1 LKLKKNANN
10 EQEGVIRM
18 AVKSDIERY
27 RANYLAEQEGS
38 ELYQKLAKTERDP
51 HLAELYRRMAET
63 EQRHAAVWADYLR
76 KVGETVPPY
85 TPGWR
90 IRMIIW
96 LAQRFGVNS
105 VLPMVS
111 SMERG
116 ASHDY
121 DTQPEARAAGM
132 AKDERSHERLFRSV
146 EITGGG
152 IAGPALARFE
162 GRHRGTGG
170 NALRAAVLGASD
182 GLTTNLSLVM
192 GVAGANLPGHTILFT
207 GLAGML
213 AGALSMSIGEWLSVQ
228 SARELYTHQIA
239 VERQE
244 LLDMPEEER
253 EELALIYEAKG
264 IDRETANRM
273 ADHIISQGEAA
284 LDTLA
289 REELGID
296 PEELGGSAWTASIMS
311 FMLFAIGAVIPVI
324 PFVFGSGIVAVL
336 ISLVLGILGLFII
349 GVGITLTTGAPLLKS
364 AGRQVLLGLA
374 AAAITFG
381 LGSLVGGRLG

>member
-1 LKLKKNANN
+1 
-10 EQEGVIRM
+10 M
-18 AVKSDIERY
+18 AVKSDIGRY

-38 ELYQKLAKTERDP
+38 ELYQSLSKTEKDP
-51 HLAELYRRMAET
+51 HLAELYQRMAET
-63 EQRHAAVWADYLR
+63 EQRHANVWADYLR
-76 KVGETVPPY
+76 KAGEPVPTF
-85 TPGWR
+85 TPGWHM
-90 IRMIIW
+90 RMIIW
-96 LAQRFGVNS
+96 VAQHFGVNS
-105 VLPMVS
+105 ALPMVS
-111 SMERG
+111 SMERS
-116 ASHDY
+116 ASHNY
-121 DTQPEARAAGM
+121 DNQPEARAAGM
-132 AKDERSHERLFRSV
+132 PKDERSHERLFKSV

-152 IAGPALARFE
+152 VAGPALARFE

-182 GLTTNLSLVM
+182 GLITNLSLVM

-244 LLDMPEEER
+244 LIEMPEEER

-273 ADHIISQGEAA
+273 ADRIIGQGEAA
-284 LDTLA
+284 LDTLV

-311 FMLFAIGAVIPVI
+311 FILFAIGAVIPVI
-324 PFVFGSGIVAVL
+324 PFVFGSGTVAVL
-336 ISLVLGILGLFII
+336 FSVLFGTLGLFIV

-364 AGRQVLLGLA
+364 AGRQILLGLA